1 MRAVGRRSS
10 VEEVIGQLNEQLLS
24 GAWRAGERIPAEQEL
39 SAELEVSRPVVREAV
54 RALVHLGVLESRQ
67 GAGTYV
73 ISTADPVPMLR
84 QVRLADIRDVF
95 EVQLGYDVQAA
106 RLAALRRGDDDLAE
120 LAELLERRDAAERP
134 EEYGRSDAEFHLAVV
149 RAAGNPLLLE
159 MYRYLLDRLRE
170 SLAAI
175 RVQGVI
181 TESGPEAHH
190 RLLRAI
196 ERGEP
201 DAAAEAARAVIAPSL
216 ASLDDV
222 LGQRGRQP

>member
-24 GAWRAGERIPAEQEL
+24 GAWRAGERIPTEQEL

-106 RLAALRRGDDDLAE
+106 RLAALRRGDEDLAE
-120 LAELLERRDAAERP
+120 LAELLEHRDAAEQP

-196 ERGEP
+196 ERAEP

>member
-24 GAWRAGERIPAEQEL
+24 GAWRAGERIPTEQEL

-106 RLAALRRGDDDLAE
+106 RLAALRRGDEDLAE
-120 LAELLERRDAAERP
+120 LAELLEQRDAAEQP

-175 RVQGVI
+175 RVQGMI

-196 ERGEP
+196 ERAEP

-222 LGQRGRQP
+222 LGKRGRQQ

>member
-1 MRAVGRRSS
+1 MRSVGRRSS

-24 GAWRAGERIPAEQEL
+24 GAWRAGERIPTEQEL

-120 LAELLERRDAAERP
+120 LAELLDRRDAAERP

-181 TESGPEAHH
+181 TESGSEAHH

>member
-10 VEEVIGQLNEQLLS
+10 VDEVIGQLNEQLLS
-24 GAWRAGERIPAEQEL
+24 GAWRAGERIPTEQEL

-106 RLAALRRGDDDLAE
+106 RLAALRRRDEDLAE
-120 LAELLERRDAAERP
+120 LAELLEQRDAAEQP

-196 ERGEP
+196 ERAEP
-201 DAAAEAARAVIAPSL
+201 DAAAGAARAVIAPSL

>member
-10 VEEVIGQLNEQLLS
+10 VDEVIGQLNEQLLS
-24 GAWRAGERIPAEQEL
+24 GAWRAGERIPTEQEL
-39 SAELEVSRPVVREAV
+39 SAELAVSRPVVREAV

-106 RLAALRRGDDDLAE
+106 RLAALRRRDEDLAE
-120 LAELLERRDAAERP
+120 LAELLEQRDAAEQP

-196 ERGEP
+196 ERAEP

>member
-1 MRAVGRRSS
+1 VRAVGRRSS

-24 GAWRAGERIPAEQEL
+24 GAWRTGERIPTEQEL

-106 RLAALRRGDDDLAE
+106 RLAALRRGDEDLAE
-120 LAELLERRDAAERP
+120 LAELLEQRDAAEQP

-196 ERGEP
+196 ERAEP

>member
-24 GAWRAGERIPAEQEL
+24 GAWRAGERIPTEQEL

-106 RLAALRRGDDDLAE
+106 RLAAVRRGDEDVAE
-120 LAELLERRDAAERP
+120 LTELLERRDAAEDP
-134 EEYGRSDAEFHLAVV
+134 EEYGRSDADFHLAVV

-175 RVQGVI
+175 RVQGVV
-181 TESGPEAHH
+181 TESGPEAHR

-196 ERGEP
+196 ERGEA
-201 DAAAEAARAVIAPSL
+201 DAAAEAARAVIEPSL

-222 LGQRGRQP
+222 LDQRWRQW

>member
-10 VEEVIGQLNEQLLS
+10 VEEVIEQLNEQLLS
-24 GAWRAGERIPAEQEL
+24 GAWPAGERIPAEQAL

-73 ISTADPVPMLR
+73 ISTADPIPMLR

-106 RLAALRRGDDDLAE
+106 RLAAVRRGDEDVAE
-120 LAELLERRDAAERP
+120 LTELLERRDAAEDP
-134 EEYGRSDAEFHLAVV
+134 EEYGRSDADFHLAVV

-175 RVQGVI
+175 RVQGVV
-181 TESGPEAHH
+181 TESGPEAHR

-196 ERGEP
+196 ERGEA
-201 DAAAEAARAVIAPSL
+201 DAAAEAARAVIEPSL

-222 LGQRGRQP
+222 LDQRWRQW

>member
-1 MRAVGRRSS
+1 MRSVGRRSS

-149 RAAGNPLLLE
+149 RAAGNPLLLA

>member
-10 VEEVIGQLNEQLLS
+10 VEEVIGQLNEQLLD
-24 GAWRAGERIPAEQEL
+24 GAWRAGERIPTEQEL

-73 ISTADPVPMLR
+73 ISAVDPVPMLR

-106 RLAALRRGDDDLAE
+106 RLAALRRGDEDLAE
-120 LAELLERRDAAERP
+120 LAELLERRDAAEQP
-134 EEYGRSDAEFHLAVV
+134 EEYGRSDADFHLAVV
-149 RAAGNPLLLE
+149 RAADNPLLLE

-181 TESGPEAHH
+181 TESGPEAH
-190 RLLRAI
+190 RWLLRAI

-201 DAAAEAARAVIAPSL
+201 DAAAEAARAVIDPSL

-222 LGQRGRQP
+222 LGQRGRQR

>member
-24 GAWRAGERIPAEQEL
+24 GAWRAGERIPTEQEL

-106 RLAALRRGDDDLAE
+106 RLAALRRGDEDLAE
-120 LAELLERRDAAERP
+120 LAELLEQRDAAEQP

-175 RVQGVI
+175 RVQSVI

-196 ERGEP
+196 ERAEP